1 MSHKKLAVLA
11 GVGLGLALAVGFS
24 AGRLTGSGAT
34 TGHTEHVAQTA
45 PALPRAAAAPAAW
58 EEMDRGHEAT
68 VKAFPAKTAG
78 QGAQPLQPR
87 IVGGVKVFEVTA
99 REVEWEVSPGVKRRA
114 MAYNGQVPGP
124 TIRVTEGDR
133 VRIIL
138 KNELQEPTSIHWHGL
153 ILPNAMDGVPFVT
166 QPSVRP
172 GQRFTYEF
180 VARPSG
186 SHMYHSHFGSEQVSL
201 GLLGAFIVD
210 PRDRSR
216 EPRVDLDV
224 VMILNDGLHG
234 YTINGKGFPA
244 TQPIVVKQG
253 QRIRM
258 RWMNEGQLIHPM
270 HLHGMPMTVIARDG
284 YPQPQPWQADTI
296 NVAPGERWD
305 VLVEATEVGT
315 WALHCH
321 ILSHAESKHGMHGM
335 VTAVIVQK

>member
-1 MSHKKLAVLA
+1 MKVHRTGSLI
-11 GVGLGLALAVGFS
+11 ALAVGVALTGVA
-24 AGRLTGSGAT
+24 AGRLSGS
-34 TGHTEHVAQTA
+34 A
-45 PALPRAAAAPAAW
+45 PARAAASAPAAW
-58 EEMDRGHEAT
+58 EETDRAHEAS
-68 VKAFPAKTAG
+68 VRAFPAKTAG
-78 QGAQPLQPR
+78 QGAEPLRPR
-87 IVGGVKVFEVTA
+87 VVGGVKVFEITA
-99 REVEWEVSPGVKRRA
+99 TEIEWEVAPGVRRRA

-133 VRIIL
+133 VRVVL
-138 KNELQEPTSIHWHGL
+138 TNRLREPTTIHFHGVV
-153 ILPNAMDGVPFVT
+153 LPNAMDGVPYVT
-166 QPSVRP
+166 QPSVKP
-172 GQRFTYEF
+172 GERFTYEF
-180 VARPSG
+180 AARPAG

-201 GLLGAFIVD
+201 GLLGAFVVE
-210 PRDRSR
+210 PRDAAR
-216 EPRVDLDV
+216 EPKVDLDV

-244 TQPIVVKQG
+244 THPIVVRQG

-284 YPQPQPWQADTI
+284 YPQPQPWKADTI

-305 VLVEATEVGT
+305 VIVEATEPGT

>member
-1 MSHKKLAVLA
+1 MGSRRTASHVGLAV
-11 GVGLGLALAVGFS
+11 GLALSALAVS
-24 AGRLTGSGAT
+24 RLAGSLPS
-34 TGHTEHVAQTA
+34 
-45 PALPRAAAAPAAW
+45 PARAAAPAATW
-58 EEMDRGHEAT
+58 EETDRAHEAS

-78 QGAQPLQPR
+78 QGAQPLRPR
-87 IVGGVKVFEVTA
+87 LVGGVKVFEVTA
-99 REVEWEVSPGVKRRA
+99 AELDWEVAPGVRRRA

-133 VRIIL
+133 VRVVL
-138 KNELQEPTSIHWHGL
+138 TNRLGEPTSIHFHGAM
-153 ILPNAMDGVPFVT
+153 LPNAMDGVPYVT
-166 QPSVRP
+166 QPAVRP
-172 GQRFTYEF
+172 GGRFTYEF
-180 VARPSG
+180 TARPTG

-210 PRDRSR
+210 PKDRSR
-216 EPRVDLDV
+216 EPRADLDV

-284 YPQPQPWQADTI
+284 YPPPQAWKADTI

-305 VLVEATEVGT
+305 VIVEATEPGV

-335 VTAVIVQK
+335 VTAVIVQQ